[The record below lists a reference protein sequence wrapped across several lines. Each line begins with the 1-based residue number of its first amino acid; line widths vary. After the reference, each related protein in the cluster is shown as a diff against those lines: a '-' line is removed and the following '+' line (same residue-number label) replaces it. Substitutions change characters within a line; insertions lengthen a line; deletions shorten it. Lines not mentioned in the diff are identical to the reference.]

1 MITYDKLI
9 KKILSF
15 LLVFIILTPNL
26 TNNFLFGE
34 ETSKY
39 SYTLFGRNGITISA
53 LSNLSINGNIHTNK
67 EASVSS
73 QNKNVNGRVT
83 TGNDIEKRVKH
94 VYADKKIYQT
104 YFTQNCEIYE
114 SEYVR
119 SELNININNPVF
131 SYENIIFNG
140 NVSLNSN
147 IGTYMDINITGEVKN
162 ANNSVVYSKYGDIT
176 IENNSTANINGLIY
190 APLGTL
196 TINAP
201 NINLG
206 GIIIADEV
214 IINGSN
220 VNINCN
226 DNIARFIGTTSEAYD
241 FSGLEYLPEEWLGDT
256 DLDDL
261 FDIYEKVIDTDPL
274 NPDTDFDELPDGY
287 EVLTLNTDPLEV
299 DTDLNGIWDKDEDFD
314 SDNLSNLGEYQ
325 NKTEPFIP
333 DSDEDGLLDGDEV
346 HTYGTDP
353 LNPDTDAD
361 KLLDGEE
368 GYSGTIF
375 TKYGVYF
382 DPLMPDTDGNGILD
396 GDEIFGQS
404 KQQQVQ
410 THDGAIVGVYVNM
423 NTNGNLD
430 KNLSIENVYNIDML
444 SSNVVGL
451 VGDPF
456 EFKATTNFD
465 SATITFEFDQYKVN
479 SIKLQN
485 LIVLWYDEENQRY
498 MECSEKNGYY
508 TKIDNSAISVTT
520 THFSKYMVVDKIAW
534 YEAWEQSFQR
544 FYYAAPS
551 GAGQPNQVPIDHYNT
566 VFVVD
571 TSGSMS
577 DDPNG
582 EWLGYDSIKKL
593 YTKPMPPISDPAMY
607 DYWWKTYG
615 YYSCKR
621 ITACENFIDTMY
633 PNDNAAIISFAYG
646 NNQYTKVQA
655 FLSSDKEYLKNSL
668 QSFYD
673 DGGTCFS
680 YAINMAVGLIPENE
694 ILKNNVV
701 NRIVFLSDGEPE
713 NDTLTDINAAIDNAK
728 AKGIK
733 IYTIGLG
740 IENTVLSNMAIDTGG
755 KSYEGIEASELPR
768 VVSQATSPHSND
780 PNPDFNSLMNM
791 HSDDDNLPDL
801 VEQFGLR
808 PNGQPLGTYVDS
820 LDSDGDGLSDGDE
833 ITFKRDEFVE
843 GLKSGDCSRG
853 IKMISD
859 PLLEDG
865 DGDGVK
871 DNEDP
876 LKLTYGINCDMSTE
890 CKDQLFSEID
900 AQIKNDFTPI
910 EQYKGYY
917 STSECIDTLYKYDE
931 LITKLSNIYM
941 LPKATMQ
948 SILLR
953 EMLCYYIMDDLSDA
967 LVIQQYDYLSYLEYY
982 NSLDFV
988 TQFIVPAPIK
998 FKPIVDIEDSSVGLG
1013 QIFARTA
1020 IVANNWAVLNGIIT
1034 GKIYDYNNWNDRK
1047 EIWYNLK
1054 GNSSYNIEMVAIVLM
1069 WGMTSPDCPMQTTD
1083 RNYWDFS
1090 DEQFKAMFTRYNS
1103 DEGVINIYGKEV
1115 YNTYKIF
1122 CVYN

>member
-314 SDNLSNLGEYQ
+314 SDNLINLGEYQ

-368 GYSGTIF
+368 GYSWTIF

-382 DPLMPDTDGNGILD
+382 DPLNPDTNGNGILD

-534 YEAWEQSFQR
+534 YEAW
-544 FYYAAPS
+544 
-551 GAGQPNQVPIDHYNT
+551 NK
-566 VFVVD
+566 VFRD
-571 TSGSMS
+571 
-577 DDPNG
+577 
-582 EWLGYDSIKKL
+582 
-593 YTKPMPPISDPAMY
+593 
-607 DYWWKTYG
+607 
-615 YYSCKR
+615 
-621 ITACENFIDTMY
+621 FIM
-633 PNDNAAIISFAYG
+633 
-646 NNQYTKVQA
+646 QLLLVQ
-655 FLSSDKEYLKNSL
+655 
-668 QSFYD
+668 
-673 DGGTCFS
+673 
-680 YAINMAVGLIPENE
+680 
-694 ILKNNVV
+694 
-701 NRIVFLSDGEPE
+701 
-713 NDTLTDINAAIDNAK
+713 
-728 AKGIK
+728 
-733 IYTIGLG
+733 
-740 IENTVLSNMAIDTGG
+740 
-755 KSYEGIEASELPR
+755 
-768 VVSQATSPHSND
+768 VSQ
-780 PNPDFNSLMNM
+780 
-791 HSDDDNLPDL
+791 
-801 VEQFGLR
+801 
-808 PNGQPLGTYVDS
+808 
-820 LDSDGDGLSDGDE
+820 
-833 ITFKRDEFVE
+833 
-843 GLKSGDCSRG
+843 
-853 IKMISD
+853 IKF
-859 PLLEDG
+859 
-865 DGDGVK
+865 
-871 DNEDP
+871 
-876 LKLTYGINCDMSTE
+876 
-890 CKDQLFSEID
+890 Q
-900 AQIKNDFTPI
+900 
-910 EQYKGYY
+910 
-917 STSECIDTLYKYDE
+917 
-931 LITKLSNIYM
+931 LIT
-941 LPKATMQ
+941 T
-948 SILLR
+948 ILFLLLTLQAVCQ
-953 EMLCYYIMDDLSDA
+953 M
-967 LVIQQYDYLSYLEYY
+967 IQM
-982 NSLDFV
+982 
-988 TQFIVPAPIK
+988 
-998 FKPIVDIEDSSVGLG
+998 
-1013 QIFARTA
+1013 
-1020 IVANNWAVLNGIIT
+1020 ANG
-1034 GKIYDYNNWNDRK
+1034 
-1047 EIWYNLK
+1047 
-1054 GNSSYNIEMVAIVLM
+1054 
-1069 WGMTSPDCPMQTTD
+1069 
-1083 RNYWDFS
+1083 
-1090 DEQFKAMFTRYNS
+1090 
-1103 DEGVINIYGKEV
+1103 
-1115 YNTYKIF
+1115 
-1122 CVYN
+1122 

>member
-53 LSNLSINGNIHTNK
+53 LSNLSIKGNIHTNK

-226 DNIARFIGTTSEAYD
+226 DNIARFIGTTSEVYD

-410 THDGAIVGVYVNM
+410 THDNKITEVKVDM
-423 NTNGNLD
+423 ISNGNID
-430 KNLSIENVYNIDML
+430 RNLKVESMYNIDAM
-444 SSNVVGL
+444 SSNVYAL
-451 VGDPF
+451 VGEPF
-456 EFKATTNFD
+456 NITSTSDFEE
-465 SATITFEFDQYKVN
+465 ATITFKIDQSQLN
-479 SIKLQN
+479 DASFAN
-485 LIVLWYDEENQRY
+485 LIILWYNEETQTFEE
-498 MECSEKNGYY
+498 ME
-508 TKIDNSAISVTT
+508 TIHDFANSTVSTIT
-520 THFSKYMVVDKIAW
+520 THFSQYMVVDSVKWYQNWETSLSWLRAMWSGNTSYIRDIHTIFLIDCSNSMAIAD
-534 YEAWEQSFQR
+534 
-544 FYYAAPS
+544 
-551 GAGQPNQVPIDHYNT
+551 PIRY
-566 VFVVD
+566 
-571 TSGSMS
+571 SL
-577 DDPNG
+577 
-582 EWLGYDSIKKL
+582 ELGYNGVTEDNIGAIIQD
-593 YTKPMPPISDPAMY
+593 M
-607 DYWWKTYG
+607 
-615 YYSCKR
+615 
-621 ITACENFIDTMY
+621 
-633 PNDNAAIISFAYG
+633 PNDIRYYQENRMRRICNRTTIAENVINYKKSEDLIKILTFSNSVETDSGFSY
-646 NNQYTKVQA
+646 NYDT
-655 FLSSDKEYLKNSL
+655 YLKNYIQKVNNKGSYASL
-668 QSFYD
+668 DSAITQAFQDVVLDSVDKYRFVVLSDNNLNVSNEVLSHNWNNSDLIFVNLGD
-673 DGGTCFS
+673 DPFRSQIVDLATATGGTT
-680 YAINMAVGLIPENE
+680 YDAISANDLTYESGELIYTPEQF
-694 ILKNNVV
+694 IGTD
-701 NRIVFLSDGEPE
+701 SDG
-713 NDTLTDINAAIDNAK
+713 D
-728 AKGIK
+728 GI
-733 IYTIGLG
+733 
-740 IENTVLSNMAIDTGG
+740 
-755 KSYEGIEASELPR
+755 
-768 VVSQATSPHSND
+768 
-780 PNPDFNSLMNM
+780 
-791 HSDDDNLPDL
+791 PDL
-801 VEQFGLR
+801 VELYGLK
-808 PNGQPLGTYVDS
+808 PNGTPLATDPNNVDTDGDGINDNVELNYLPGGLVYPLTQQQLYMMS
-820 LDSDGDGLSDGDE
+820 SPSSDPNKMDSDGDGLDDYE
-833 ITFKRDEFVE
+833 
-843 GLKSGDCSRG
+843 
-853 IKMISD
+853 
-859 PLLEDG
+859 EDI
-865 DGDGVK
+865 
-871 DNEDP
+871 
-876 LKLTYGINCDMSTE
+876 L
-890 CKDQLFSEID
+890 
-900 AQIKNDFTPI
+900 
-910 EQYKGYY
+910 
-917 STSECIDTLYKYDE
+917 STSPISTDTDSDKLY
-931 LITKLSNIYM
+931 
-941 LPKATMQ
+941 
-948 SILLR
+948 
-953 EMLCYYIMDDLSDA
+953 
-967 LVIQQYDYLSYLEYY
+967 
-982 NSLDFV
+982 
-988 TQFIVPAPIK
+988 
-998 FKPIVDIEDSSVGLG
+998 
-1013 QIFARTA
+1013 
-1020 IVANNWAVLNGIIT
+1020 
-1034 GKIYDYNNWNDRK
+1034 
-1047 EIWYNLK
+1047 
-1054 GNSSYNIEMVAIVLM
+1054 
-1069 WGMTSPDCPMQTTD
+1069 
-1083 RNYWDFS
+1083 
-1090 DEQFKAMFTRYNS
+1090 
-1103 DEGVINIYGKEV
+1103 
-1115 YNTYKIF
+1115 
-1122 CVYN
+1122 